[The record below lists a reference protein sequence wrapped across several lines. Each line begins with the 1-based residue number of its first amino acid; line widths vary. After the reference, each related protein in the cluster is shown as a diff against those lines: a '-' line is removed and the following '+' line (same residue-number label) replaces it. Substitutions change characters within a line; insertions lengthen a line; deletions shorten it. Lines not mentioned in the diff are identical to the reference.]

1 MDDPVNV
8 GLTAHP
14 KPKGNHGIR
23 RRYTMKLD
31 VSLYEVQNQFVFLWH
46 MFKQPDT
53 SDTPD
58 TPAAKLSRK
67 FLKV

>member
-1 MDDPVNV
+1 
-8 GLTAHP
+8 
-14 KPKGNHGIR
+14 
-23 RRYTMKLD
+23 MKLD
-31 VSLYEVQNQFVFLWH
+31 VSLYKVQNQFVFLWH

-67 FLKV
+67 FLKA